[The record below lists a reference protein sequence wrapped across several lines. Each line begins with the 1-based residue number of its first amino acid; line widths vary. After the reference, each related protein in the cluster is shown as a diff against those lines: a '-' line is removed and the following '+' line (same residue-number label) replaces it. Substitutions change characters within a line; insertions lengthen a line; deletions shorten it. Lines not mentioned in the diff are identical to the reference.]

1 MDCIGSRC
9 SVRVSAISHKVKGSY
24 YGATFG
30 KTHRRCQTTPI
41 ELRGVHTR
49 PHATRIP
56 DRAIMTQRTYRIDN
70 RASAASS
77 RTPLARTVTVTLI
90 ALTLLAR
97 PASAKWLGGTTT
109 ANGGTVSESRQGNTR
124 IVQITAGTPVATQI
138 AYDTGSSNPPEA
150 HVVLQDHSV
159 ILVPTEKRR
168 AEGYK
173 PSYWGKPT
181 SVFGSINW
189 GHGSGEFATAQAATM
204 LYGDKDLGDEALTG
218 AAAMRSQM
226 AYGYVSYHVKNGAS
240 STLGENQFFVT
251 AGSHYMLNGC
261 PNYKPGETSESKNY
275 VCPRVSINPG
285 DFKFS
290 ILGLLS
296 GTQINSGHASSYGNY
311 AASTSPHYRDMA
323 NYKSLVMTST
333 LDISNVGTA
342 GTSRAAW
349 VSFANGTKVN
359 FTDITPDMDLA
370 GCKMH
375 IVNTASTTDEKEII
389 ISFAQ
394 TYSTGKFTRSYDAM
408 VAEFGACAPTC
419 AAGDGTGDGCSGS
432 CFINAMRD
440 LTGFGDSP
448 ESYPMNAGIAAKKM
462 GKGGLSASDARVTGN
477 PNHPSLAAAQ
487 ETPATATK
495 DLQGLAGAPTLA
507 VSEVRAVK
515 ITMRKHGGCEG
526 RPAKPVAADPSGEL
540 GISWPGAPVDCPSF
554 YLASLCDPTNPS
566 LCMWNT
572 EFLGAYKGIPAEDLS
587 FCKAGDMNCFL
598 IDIHLALELDDG
610 TRTVLG
616 SPENDSVRGWQKGT
630 FFMYDPEVSDDPNK
644 PFPPGYNANLKPG
657 TSVIDVPPQRG
668 ADGKEAEDDTFMFG
682 LTLLVFAAI
691 CAGIVLLIAVLVCC
705 VVLSKRRARIKVSA
719 EISTKPAGKDVEKA

>member
-1 MDCIGSRC
+1 M
-9 SVRVSAISHKVKGSY
+9 
-24 YGATFG
+24 
-30 KTHRRCQTTPI
+30 TP
-41 ELRGVHTR
+41 
-49 PHATRIP
+49 
-56 DRAIMTQRTYRIDN
+56 RTCRIDD
-70 RASAASS
+70 RASAGSS
-77 RTPLARTVTVTLI
+77 RTSYRTVAVTLI
-90 ALTLLAR
+90 ALTILAR
-97 PASAKWLGGTTT
+97 PASAKWLGGTQYP
-109 ANGGTVSESRQGNTR
+109 NPGQGTVSESRQGNTR
-124 IVQITAGTPVATQI
+124 IVQETAGTPVATQI
-138 AYDTGSSNPPEA
+138 AYDTGSSDPPES

-159 ILVPTEKRR
+159 ILVPTDKRR

-181 SVFGSINW
+181 SIFASLGW
-189 GHGSGEFATAQAATM
+189 GHDAGGFALAQVSTM
-204 LYGDKDLGDEALTG
+204 LYGDKEMGSEALTG

-296 GTQINSGHASSYGNY
+296 GTQINSGHASSFGNY

-349 VSFANGTKVN
+349 VSFADGKKVN

-375 IVNTASTTDEKEII
+375 VVNTASTTGEKEII

-394 TYSTGKFTRSYDAM
+394 TYSTGKFTRSYDDM

-419 AAGDGTGDGCSGS
+419 ASGDGGDGGCSGE
-432 CFINAMRD
+432 CFISAMRD
-440 LTGFGDSP
+440 LTGFSDSP
-448 ESYPMNAGIAAKKM
+448 DSFPMNAPSSFAAKKM
-462 GKGGLSASDARVTGN
+462 GKGGLSASDAKITGN
-477 PNHPSLAAAQ
+477 PNHPSLTAAQ
-487 ETPATATK
+487 ESPASTTK
-495 DLQGLAGAPTLA
+495 ELQGLAGAPTLA

-526 RPAKPVAADPSGEL
+526 RPEKPAASDPSGEL

-554 YLASLCDPTNPS
+554 YLASMCHPDDPS
-566 LCMWNT
+566 MCVWNNVDLG
-572 EFLGAYKGIPAEDLS
+572 EFKGIQAEDMSL
-587 FCKAGDMNCFL
+587 CKAGDMNCFL

-616 SPENDSVRGWQKGT
+616 SPENDSERGWQKGT

-644 PFPPGYNANLKPG
+644 PFPPGYDESLKPG
-657 TSVIDVPPQRG
+657 TSVIDGPPQRG
-668 ADGKEAEDDTFMFG
+668 ADTSDQEKKDDTFMFG
-682 LTLLVFAAI
+682 LTLLVFALI

-705 VVLSKRRARIKVSA
+705 VVLTKRRARFKVSA
-719 EISTKPAGKDVEKA
+719 NTSTKPAGKDVEKA

>member
-1 MDCIGSRC
+1 
-9 SVRVSAISHKVKGSY
+9 
-24 YGATFG
+24 
-30 KTHRRCQTTPI
+30 
-41 ELRGVHTR
+41 
-49 PHATRIP
+49 
-56 DRAIMTQRTYRIDN
+56 
-70 RASAASS
+70 
-77 RTPLARTVTVTLI
+77 
-90 ALTLLAR
+90 
-97 PASAKWLGGTTT
+97 
-109 ANGGTVSESRQGNTR
+109 
-124 IVQITAGTPVATQI
+124 
-138 AYDTGSSNPPEA
+138 
-150 HVVLQDHSV
+150 
-159 ILVPTEKRR
+159 
-168 AEGYK
+168 
-173 PSYWGKPT
+173 
-181 SVFGSINW
+181 
-189 GHGSGEFATAQAATM
+189 
-204 LYGDKDLGDEALTG
+204 
-218 AAAMRSQM
+218 
-226 AYGYVSYHVKNGAS
+226 
-240 STLGENQFFVT
+240 
-251 AGSHYMLNGC
+251 
-261 PNYKPGETSESKNY
+261 
-275 VCPRVSINPG
+275 
-285 DFKFS
+285 
-290 ILGLLS
+290 
-296 GTQINSGHASSYGNY
+296 
-311 AASTSPHYRDMA
+311 MA

-375 IVNTASTTDEKEII
+375 IVNTASTTGEKEII

-394 TYSTGKFTRSYDAM
+394 TYSTGKFTRSYDDM
-408 VAEFGACAPTC
+408 VAEFGDCAPTC
-419 AAGDGTGDGCSGS
+419 ASGDGTGDGCSGS
-432 CFINAMRD
+432 CFVNAMRD
-440 LTGFGDSP
+440 LTGFGNSP
-448 ESYPMNAGIAAKKM
+448 DSYPMNAGIAAKKM
-462 GKGGLSASDARVTGN
+462 GKGGLSASDARITGN
-477 PNHPSLAAAQ
+477 PNHPSVAAAQ
-487 ETPATATK
+487 ETPATTTK

-554 YLASLCDPTNPS
+554 YLASLCDPTDPS
-566 LCMWNT
+566 FCMWNN
-572 EFLGAYKGIPAEDLS
+572 EYMGAFKGIPAEDMS

-644 PFPPGYNANLKPG
+644 PFPPGYDANLKPG
-657 TSVIDVPPQRG
+657 TSVIDGPPQRG
-668 ADGKEAEDDTFMFG
+668 ADVKAADDDTFMFG